1 MPGPFRT
8 TRYIYQNALGE
19 VTHFF
24 KGQGLGIEFLKSFQK
39 GLFKIE
45 RLAHELILY
54 IQYLVYYSIG
64 PRGLFHPNQ
73 ARVKI

>member
-54 IQYLVYYSIG
+54 FNMTKKFFVLLG
-64 PRGLFHPNQ
+64 
-73 ARVKI
+73 KK